1 MSATNGTVKLSLE
14 MSEDAAAKLTE
25 IAARA
30 QTSVGE
36 VLRRGAGL
44 YDIAA
49 EAKDDGLKL
58 ALLKADQT
66 FVTEIEGV

>member
-1 MSATNGTVKLSLE
+1 MSAPDGTIKLSLE
-14 MSEDAAAKLTE
+14 MSQEAAAKLTE

-30 QTSVGE
+30 NTSVGE
-36 VLRRGAGL
+36 VLKRGAGL

-49 EAKDDGLKL
+49 EAKADGLKL

>member
-1 MSATNGTVKLSLE
+1 MSAPDGTIKMSLE
-14 MSEDAAAKLTE
+14 MSREAAAKLSE
-25 IAARA
+25 IAART

-49 EAKDDGLKL
+49 EAKEDGLKL

-66 FVTEIEGV
+66 FVTEIDGI